1 MGLESP
7 KSQAAEGRLPEELR
21 PIYRQ
26 LVEQY
31 AFSTT
36 VRYGRGY
43 VAYEVIADLILAG
56 WRASAPP
63 HPDIKTR
70 G

>member
-7 KSQAAEGRLPEELR
+7 KSQAAENRLPEELR

-31 AFSTT
+31 AFVTNL
-36 VRYGRGY
+36 RYGHGY
-43 VAYEVIADLILAG
+43 VAYDVLADLVLAG
-56 WRASAPP
+56 WRASAEA
-63 HPDIKTR
+63 HPDSKV
-70 G
+70 

>member
-1 MGLESP
+1 MGLESS
-7 KSQAAEGRLPEELR
+7 KSQAAEARLPEDLR

-31 AFSTT
+31 AFLTHT
-36 VRYGRGY
+36 RYGRGY

-56 WRASAPP
+56 WRPSAKA
-63 HPDIKTR
+63 HPDSKL
-70 G
+70 